1 MRITAIGAAN
11 IDVTAKSKS
20 EIVNGKY
27 NLSDISLSAGGAA
40 LNIAAMLAVN
50 SAKVDLI
57 AAVGNDMLGK
67 LLRDSCAGLGINIG
81 TLISRNNTNTCI
93 EVNALKN
100 DGEHYISFGGEPSAE
115 LLRTGDITR
124 HKEIIRETDLLIM
137 DLNLPREI
145 LSAAIEH
152 REGRPIMVDAV
163 DVDKV
168 SRVEGIL
175 SDISILK
182 LNRVQAERLTGITL
196 EAKERVKYACQSIVE
211 RGVERVFITLGMAG
225 VCAADKKGAI
235 VVPSIPVVTKDLSGV
250 GAAFSAGIALNFK
263 SELRQQAEQG
273 AWLAS
278 KHLGRNMQSRNQSQK
293 TNDSISE
300 QGEDFLI

>member
-11 IDVTAKSKS
+11 IDVIAKSKS
-20 EIVNGKY
+20 PIVNGEN

-50 SAKVDLI
+50 GAKVDLI
-57 AAVGNDMLGK
+57 SAVGNDMLGK
-67 LLRDSCAGLGINIG
+67 LLRDSCAGLGINVD
-81 TLISRNNTNTCI
+81 TFISKGNTNTCI
-93 EVNALKN
+93 QINALNN
-100 DGEHYISFGGEPSAE
+100 DGEHCISFGGIPSAE
-115 LLRTGDITR
+115 SIRTGDIAR
-124 HKEIIRETDLLIM
+124 HKDIIRETDLLIL
-137 DLNLPREI
+137 DLNLTEKI
-145 LSAAIEH
+145 LSAAIEY

-168 SRVEGIL
+168 SRVESIL

-196 EAKERVKYACQSIVE
+196 EAKERVRYACQSIVE
-211 RGVERVFITLGMAG
+211 RGVDRVFITLGMAG

-235 VVPSIPVVTKDLSGV
+235 VVPSIPVVTKDLSGAGV
-250 GAAFSAGIALNFK
+250 AFAAGIALNFK
-263 SELRQQAEQG
+263 SDLRQQAEQG

-278 KHLGRNMQSRNQSQK
+278 KHLGRNVQSRNK
-293 TNDSISE
+293 NPRPNPYHSE
-300 QGEDFLI
+300 QNEDFLI